1 MKNIMFKKTFAFFFA
16 EFQSLNYYF
25 RILKHF
31 KLKFCCSAN
40 IALVLAGANI
50 VEPTQKLMVTPPAP
64 HHHHQHPLITHK
76 DIPPGVTNKQSFEDQ
91 EYCVCGV
98 NNMLA

>member
-1 MKNIMFKKTFAFFFA
+1 MLKTFVFFA
-16 EFQSLNYYF
+16 EFQSLNFYF

-50 VEPTQKLMVTPPAP
+50 VEPTQKLMVTPPP
-64 HHHHQHPLITHK
+64 HPPITT
-76 DIPPGVTNKQSFEDQ
+76 INT
-91 EYCVCGV
+91 
-98 NNMLA
+98 L